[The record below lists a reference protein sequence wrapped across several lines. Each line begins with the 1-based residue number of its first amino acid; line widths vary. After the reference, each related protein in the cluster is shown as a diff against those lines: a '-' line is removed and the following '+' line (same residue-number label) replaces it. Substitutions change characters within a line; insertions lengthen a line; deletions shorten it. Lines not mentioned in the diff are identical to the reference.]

1 MNMQTSNV
9 MAPPAPK
16 TLAQMKL
23 PLAMM
28 RDILLKTMFRRNETL
43 VTELAKTIC
52 LPVPVVQELVDLAR
66 SQLLLE
72 ATGTMSA
79 GSGNEMGYQ
88 LTDAGKA
95 RSLDA
100 LVPRAI
106 EYSGQ
111 VITVYD
117 PIVHSAAEEQS
128 DDPNALRRTSGRYD
142 TRYVRC
148 ERPTV
153 ITGGEL
159 SLSMLD
165 LVYNKTAR
173 TYQAPLQLKSTGG
186 IFIVDD
192 LGRQAEPPQAL
203 VNRWIV
209 PLEEN
214 KDILA
219 LQSGEKF
226 EVPFDTLV
234 IFSTNFHPNEIFDR
248 AALRRIF
255 YKIKIDGPNQEDF
268 LKIFAMMARK
278 RKMPLDEAALI
289 HLLNNRYPEI
299 DNVYANYQPIFLI
312 DQMIAICEFEAI
324 GVAGCGRMGLPML
337 QNLQAAGF
345 NARGFDVCDVGVG
358 TDPDAFADGLTTL
371 ITVVRDADE
380 TDALLFDVQRLAHAP
395 SLHTII
401 ISSTLSPN
409 FVKGLRNRVPP
420 HIRLIDAPMS
430 GAQLLTL
437 INASSGQNWLA
448 SGFDE
453 IEFARDG
460 FADDNSI
467 GILFKDVAAA
477 LDIAPDGA
485 DTDLPNTVQ
494 QAIKSLKPR
503 A

>member
-1 MNMQTSNV
+1 MNVHTGNV
-9 MAPPAPK
+9 MSPPAPK
-16 TLAQMKL
+16 GIAGMQL
-23 PLAMM
+23 PVAMM
-28 RDILLKTMFRRNETL
+28 RDILIKTMFRMNIDL
-43 VTELAKTIC
+43 VTHLSRVIC
-52 LPVPVVQELVDLAR
+52 LPVPVTQELVDLAR

-79 GSGNEMGYQ
+79 NSGNEMGYQ

-95 RSLDA
+95 RALDA
-100 LVPRAI
+100 LTQSEYFGPMPVPLAIYQEQVKRQSIRNIHVTRDQLTSAMGHLILPPELLGNLGPAVGAGRSILMYGPPGNGKSSISNGIRDALGDKIYVPRAI

-117 PIVHSAAEEQS
+117 PIVHSAAEDNV
-128 DDPNALRRTSGRYD
+128 DDPNSLRRTSGRYD

-159 SLSMLD
+159 TVSMLD

-192 LGRQAEPPQAL
+192 LGRQVEPPQTL

-209 PLEEN
+209 PLEES

-255 YKIKIDGPNQEDF
+255 YKIKIDGPDQEGF
-268 LKIFAMMARK
+268 LKIFAMVARK
-278 RKMPLDEAALI
+278 KKMPLDEDTLI

-312 DQMIAICEFEAI
+312 DQMISICEFEGI
-324 GVAGCGRMGLPML
+324 PYQMTPE
-337 QNLQAAGF
+337 
-345 NARGFDVCDVGVG
+345 
-358 TDPDAFADGLTTL
+358 L
-371 ITVVRDADE
+371 IDRAWG
-380 TDALLFDVQRLAHAP
+380 
-395 SLHTII
+395 
-401 ISSTLSPN
+401 N
-409 FVKGLRNRVPP
+409 MFVKEE
-420 HIRLIDAPMS
+420 
-430 GAQLLTL
+430 
-437 INASSGQNWLA
+437 
-448 SGFDE
+448 E
-453 IEFARDG
+453 I
-460 FADDNSI
+460 I
-467 GILFKDVAAA
+467 H
-477 LDIAPDGA
+477 
-485 DTDLPNTVQ
+485 
-494 QAIKSLKPR
+494 
-503 A
+503 